1 MRKRMLSFGL
11 VALVGTATVFNPL
24 TQNMAYANTGLEQ
37 KKENIKN
44 ERSDVDTNIK
54 KKQSELSNLEDKQ
67 KVLDNEVMEL
77 DMEMTDTNEQIRQL
91 QTEMDETQQKI
102 KELKVEIAELKERI
116 KKRNAILKE
125 KALALQE
132 SGSEVEYIEVL
143 LGAKDFSDFVSRVS
157 AVSTMAEA
165 DNEILKAHEEDKK
178 TLEEN
183 ETELN
188 NELKNLETGLA
199 DLESL
204 KQELKVQIA
213 KKNKLI
219 NQVKERQQDTEA
231 SIYELEDEANFLKEQ
246 ESAIQSEMDRQ
257 EQLERAKNSTPTVTN
272 KVSTKT
278 NITNK
283 ASTKTNITSGNFMWP
298 AKGTFTSGYGS
309 RWGKLHAGIDLA
321 NPAADVPI
329 VAAADGTVIRSYY
342 SSSYGNVVFVSHNIE
357 GKVYTTLYA
366 HMDSRLVSNGQ
377 SISKGQQ
384 IGYMGNTGRSTGKHL
399 HFEIHDGAW
408 KNPINPMQFLK

>member
-1 MRKRMLSFGL
+1 MRKRILSFGL
-11 VALVGTATVFNPL
+11 VALVGTATIINPF

-44 ERSDVDTNIK
+44 ERSDVDTDIK

-77 DMEMTDTNEQIRQL
+77 DMEMTDTNEQIREL
-91 QTEMDETQQKI
+91 QSEMDETQQKI
-102 KELKVEIAELKERI
+102 KELKLQIAELKERI

-132 SGSEVEYIEVL
+132 SGGEVEYIEVL

-165 DNEILKAHEEDKK
+165 DKEILKAHEEDKK
-178 TLEEN
+178 TLEES

-204 KQELKVQIA
+204 KQELEVQIA

-231 SIYELEDEANFLKEQ
+231 SIYELEDEATFLKEQ

-257 EQLERAKNSTPTVTN
+257 EQLEWAKKSTPTVTN
-272 KVSTKT
+272 K
-278 NITNK
+278 
-283 ASTKTNITSGNFMWP
+283 ASSKPNFTSGNFMWP

-321 NPAADVPI
+321 NPAANVPI

-366 HMDSRLVSNGQ
+366 HMESRLVSNGQ

-408 KNPINPMQFLK
+408 KNPINPMKFLE

>member
-1 MRKRMLSFGL
+1 MRKKILSLGF
-11 VALVGTATVFNPL
+11 VALIGTATITNPITQDL
-24 TQNMAYANTGLEQ
+24 TYASADLEQ

-44 ERSDVDTNIK
+44 ERSDVDTDIK
-54 KKQSELSNLEDKQ
+54 KKQNELSNLEDKQ
-67 KVLDNEVMEL
+67 RVLDNEVMEL
-77 DMEMTDTNEQIRQL
+77 DKEMKDTNEQIREL
-91 QTEMDETQQKI
+91 QGEMDETKQKI

-132 SGSEVEYIEVL
+132 SGGEVEYIEVL
-143 LGAKDFSDFVSRVS
+143 LGAKDFSDFVSRVG

-178 TLEEN
+178 TLEES

-188 NELKNLETGLA
+188 NELKDLEIGLA

-204 KQELKVQIA
+204 KQELKGQIA

-219 NQVKERQQDTEA
+219 NQVKKRQQDTET
-231 SIYELEDEANFLKEQ
+231 SIYELEDEATFLKEQ

-257 EQLERAKNSTPTVTN
+257 EQLGRAKNSKPTVT
-272 KVSTKT
+272 S
-278 NITNK
+278 
-283 ASTKTNITSGNFMWP
+283 SSQSDITSGNFMWP

-309 RWGKLHAGIDLA
+309 RWGKLHGGIDLA
-321 NPAADVPI
+321 NPADNVPI

>member
-11 VALVGTATVFNPL
+11 VALVGTATIFNPF

-44 ERSDVDTNIK
+44 ERYNVDTNIK

-77 DMEMTDTNEQIRQL
+77 DMEMSDTNEQIRQL

-102 KELKVEIAELKERI
+102 KKLKVEIAELKERI

-132 SGSEVEYIEVL
+132 SGGEVEYIEVL

-178 TLEEN
+178 ILEES

-204 KQELKVQIA
+204 KQELEVQIA

-257 EQLERAKNSTPTVTN
+257 EQLERAKNSTRTVTN

-278 NITNK
+278 DITNK
-283 ASTKTNITSGNFMWP
+283 ASSKPNITSGNFMWP

>member
-1 MRKRMLSFGL
+1 MRKRLLSFGL
-11 VALVGTATVFNPL
+11 VALVGTATIINPF

-44 ERSDVDTNIK
+44 ERSDVDADIK

-91 QTEMDETQQKI
+91 QSEMDETKQKI
-102 KELKVEIAELKERI
+102 KELKAEIAELKERI

-132 SGSEVEYIEVL
+132 SGGEVEYIEVL

-178 TLEEN
+178 TLEES
-183 ETELN
+183 ETELT
-188 NELKNLETGLA
+188 NELKDLETGLA

-204 KQELKVQIA
+204 KQELKEQIA

-257 EQLERAKNSTPTVTN
+257 KQLERAKISTPTVTN

-278 NITNK
+278 DISNK
-283 ASTKTNITSGNFMWP
+283 ASSKSNITSGNFMWP